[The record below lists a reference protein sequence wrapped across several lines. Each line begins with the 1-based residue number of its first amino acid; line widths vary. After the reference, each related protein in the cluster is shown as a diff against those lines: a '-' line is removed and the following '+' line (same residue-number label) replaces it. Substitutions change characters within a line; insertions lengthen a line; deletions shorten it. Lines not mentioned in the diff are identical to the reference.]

1 MHAQVV
7 QRGEVLATEVA
18 AVAQLLLV
26 ALDVL
31 QERVQLREGLRTALD
46 HTFVHLLILVLG
58 HVGLELEVGTELA
71 GAELAQVG
79 AIDEDH
85 LLGLQLVPL
94 PLAGCGQGLGL
105 RGTGQGL
112 AQPCGESQGGKSLR
126 KTEEGSGQ
134 RATPPGKDAH
144 DTSPCCAAFTRH
156 QPWAQCGT
164 WYRGPALTLSWGTGT
179 QPLQGPNY

>member
-1 MHAQVV
+1 MTWVV
-7 QRGEVLATEVA
+7 VPHPGSRPLTY
-18 AVAQLLLV
+18 
-26 ALDVL
+26 
-31 QERVQLREGLRTALD
+31 
-46 HTFVHLLILVLG
+46 LLILVLG

-126 KTEEGSGQ
+126 KTEEGLGQ
-134 RATPPGKDAH
+134 RATPPGKDAQ

-164 WYRGPALTLSWGTGT
+164 WYRGPALTLSWGTGA

>member
-1 MHAQVV
+1 MTRVV
-7 QRGEVLATEVA
+7 VPLPCSRPLTY
-18 AVAQLLLV
+18 
-26 ALDVL
+26 
-31 QERVQLREGLRTALD
+31 
-46 HTFVHLLILVLG
+46 LLILVLG

-94 PLAGCGQGLGL
+94 SLAGCGQGLGL
-105 RGTGQGL
+105 WGARQGL

-126 KTEEGSGQ
+126 KAEEGAGQ
-134 RATPPGKDAH
+134 RATPPGKDSW
-144 DTSPCCAAFTRH
+144 DPSPCSAGFTCH

-164 WYRGPALTLSWGTGT
+164 WYRGPAFMLSCCAGT
-179 QPLQGPNY
+179 QPFQGPNY